1 MGMPLLSDMTE
12 AELESYIGEME
23 AMKVKP
29 GNMKFAINE
38 LARRNESKEK
48 AEVGG
53 FKRKGEA

>member
-1 MGMPLLSDMTE
+1 MGMPLLIDMTG

-29 GNMKFAINE
+29 ANMKFAINE
-38 LARRNESKEK
+38 LARRTESREK

-53 FKRKGEA
+53 FKRKGEV